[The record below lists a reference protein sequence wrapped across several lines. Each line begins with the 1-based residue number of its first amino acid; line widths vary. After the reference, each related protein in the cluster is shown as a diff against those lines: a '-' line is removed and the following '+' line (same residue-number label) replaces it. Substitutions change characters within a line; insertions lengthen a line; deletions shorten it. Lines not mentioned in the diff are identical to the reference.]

1 LLVPAPFAH
10 PSPQVDPIVTCD
22 QYVIIKCRDASA
34 DAAKIHF
41 ETQVVANSLNP
52 VFNRSF
58 EVPNV
63 SRRAIFEICVMD
75 RDITSAN
82 DIVGEAELAIWCAS
96 QAVEKEVWL
105 TLAKPAGS
113 ASATMRGTVG
123 IRFVTHDFGESSAIE
138 GDEVPVPLIF
148 SPPCL
153 INSSHRIHTLAA

>member
-1 LLVPAPFAH
+1 MG
-10 PSPQVDPIVTCD
+10 TCD
-22 QYVIIKCRDASA
+22 AYVVVKCRDASA

-63 SRRAIFEICVMD
+63 SRRAIFEISVTD
-75 RDITSAN
+75 RDIASAN
-82 DIVGEAELAIWCAS
+82 DIVGEAELAIWCAC

-113 ASATMRGTVG
+113 ASATMRGSIG
-123 IRFVTHDFGESSAIE
+123 IRFITHDFGESSAIE
-138 GDEVPVPLIF
+138 GDEVSFPAFLRFFTSSSLPSGFIHSPLD
-148 SPPCL
+148 SNVC
-153 INSSHRIHTLAA
+153 